1 MLKVLFAISAV
12 YGLLIGLLLSFLF
25 CYLDKDRKKINFK
38 YLILTFLGGCL
49 ACYLS
54 SRLEWHF
61 GSYFKEM
68 SESNLF
74 EVFIYAL
81 FGVAVFEEGLKLFFA
96 FIFSRLDKVK
106 SINNIMTYCVIAS
119 CGFITIENMIYYKV
133 TIGRI
138 LTSIPSHICFAIVMG
153 LLLYKA
159 NNKSNKSILYLFLAF
174 IVPSILHAIYNMFLY
189 QGVNSLFIFSKIYLF
204 ILVIICV
211 YIVFRIHIKKIN

>member
-1 MLKVLFAISAV
+1 MLSILVGIFPGIVFALLFYFLDKNKKDINIIWLIATFIFGAISS
-12 YGLLIGLLLSFLF
+12 YL
-25 CYLDKDRKKINFK
+25 CY
-38 YLILTFLGGCL
+38 
-49 ACYLS
+49 
-54 SRLEWHF
+54 RLEWHF
-61 GSYFKEM
+61 GGYFKKVA
-68 SESNLF
+68 ESNLF

-159 NNKSNKSILYLFLAF
+159 NNKSNKSLLYLFLAF

-211 YIVFRIHIKKIN
+211 YIVFRVYIKKIN

>member
-1 MLKVLFAISAV
+1 MLEVFFALSAV
-12 YGLLIGLLLSFLF
+12 YGILIGLLLSFLF
-25 CYLDKDRKKINFK
+25 YYLDKERKKINFK

-138 LTSIPSHICFAIVMG
+138 LTSIPSHICFAIAMG

-159 NNKSNKSILYLFLAF
+159 NNSYKSLLYLFLAF

-211 YIVFRIHIKKIN
+211 YIVFRIYIKKIN